1 MKRFLSLSLFV
12 LFLAALWWVA
22 GLYEEVKL
30 VMKPPR

>member
-22 GLYEEVKL
+22 GLVEDVRL

>member
-12 LFLAALWWVA
+12 MFLAALWWVA
-22 GLYEEVKL
+22 GLVEDVRL

>member
-12 LFLAALWWVA
+12 LLIAALWWVA

-30 VMKPPR
+30 VMNPPN